1 MADVCELKVGG
12 QIYGGW
18 TDIEIQRG
26 LEQVSGQFSLQVT
39 ERWPGQPEPRPIR
52 PGQAG
57 VVSIDGE
64 PVLTGWV
71 DEARPGYDATNTWFN
86 VEGRDKTG
94 DLIDCSAIFRSGQWK
109 GASLKRIALDLLA
122 AYRIDVVVGPHA
134 EKRANEAIASF
145 RLEEGETVFDCLER
159 AARLKAVM
167 LWTDGRGRLVI
178 DLPGQQRAVTALVE
192 GENIL
197 RADLTLSWHERYSQ
211 YIVKGQ
217 ARGQHNA
224 KGTASDTVVTRHRPL
239 IILAEDQTN
248 GPTAQQRAEWE
259 RTVRQG
265 RANRAT
271 IRVQSWRQGGDAG
284 PLWAPG
290 LRVPVTSPRL
300 RVDAEMLIAGV
311 TYLKNAQDGT
321 VCDLEI
327 ADPRAFDLLSGI
339 RTAALKSPRT
349 GDKGL
354 ATGSDKKQGKK
365 KSDKKADDWSDL

>member
-1 MADVCELKVGG
+1 MPDVCELKVGG
-12 QIYGGW
+12 MIYGGW

-39 ERWPGQPEPRPIR
+39 ERWPGQSEPRPIR

-57 VVSIDGE
+57 VVTLDGE
-64 PVLTGWV
+64 PVVTGWM
-71 DEARPGYDATNTWFN
+71 DECRPGYDATNTWFN
-86 VEGRDKTG
+86 VSGRDKTA
-94 DLIDCSAIFRSGQWK
+94 DLIDCSAIFKSGQWK

-122 AYRIDVVVGPHA
+122 AYGIDVVVGPRA
-134 EKRANEAIASF
+134 EQRANAAIPSF

-178 DLPGQQRAVTALVE
+178 DLPGSTKAVTALVE

-197 RADLTLSWHERYSQ
+197 RADVTLSWRERYSQ

-224 KGTASDTVVTRHRPL
+224 KGVATDQVVTRHRPL
-239 IILAEDQTN
+239 IILAEDQVHS
-248 GPTAQQRAEWE
+248 PTALQRAEWE

-265 RANRAT
+265 RANRAI
-271 IRVQSWRQGGDAG
+271 IRVQSWRQAGDTG
-284 PLWAPG
+284 PLWVPG

-300 RVDAEMLIAGV
+300 RIDAEMLIASV
-311 TYLKNAQDGT
+311 TYLKNANDGT
-321 VCDLEI
+321 VTDLEI

-339 RTAALKSPRT
+339 RTASLKSTRT

-354 ATGSDKKQGKK
+354 ATGRDRKDGKK
-365 KSDKKADDWSDL
+365 KGKKTEDWSDL